1 MKDDASSLSDKR
13 NILIDELNA
22 NHSHTGLTERYDTD
36 VVLLGKQLSP
46 LFADQS
52 TSKSNDR

>member
-1 MKDDASSLSDKR
+1 MKT
-13 NILIDELNA
+13 
-22 NHSHTGLTERYDTD
+22 NHSHTGLTERYDTE

-46 LFADQS
+46 LFADQF

>member
-1 MKDDASSLSDKR
+1 MKT
-13 NILIDELNA
+13 

-52 TSKSNDR
+52 TSKSNGK